1 MRLFAILFFV
11 VLLVPSYSAL
21 AQVGG
26 SITDIMGESVS
37 IVLDPQFPNP
47 GDQVTATIDDYAL
60 NGGGANITWYFDGL
74 SAPNVSDN
82 RTITFTA
89 PAVDTTMTV
98 IARLKFRDGK
108 TLEAKRVLKPLYLDL
123 IIEPQTYTPLFY
135 KGRALPTKGS
145 IVNINALLQNKN
157 GPVNS
162 ADYSYSWTLN
172 NKSVYGGAR
181 IGGNWAQITVPHGQS
196 STITISVQDKSG
208 TTVARKLV
216 AIPNAKLEVHFY
228 ELNTLLGRSTRAITG
243 ELVLTGQ
250 STTIKSVPYY
260 LDVRAIN
267 DNLITDWKINNQP
280 VQTESNDPFEI
291 SLTRGSQGRALVG
304 FKVTNLNELLQSDEA
319 GFTVKF

>member
-11 VLLVPSYSAL
+11 VLLTPSYFAL

-26 SITDIMGESVS
+26 SITDITGENVS

-60 NGGGANITWYFDGL
+60 NGGGAIITWFFDGL
-74 SAPNVSDN
+74 SAPSVSN
-82 RTITFTA
+82 SRTITFTA
-89 PAVDTTMTV
+89 PAVDIPMNMV
-98 IARLKFRDGK
+98 ARLEFRNGK

-135 KGRALPTKGS
+135 QGRALPTKGS
-145 IVNINALLQNKN
+145 VVNINALLQNKN

-181 IGGNWAQITVPHGQS
+181 IGGNWAQIVVPHGQS

-216 AIPNAKLEVHFY
+216 AIPTVDLEVHAY
-228 ELNTLLGRSTRAITG
+228 PVGSLLGLGQKAITG
-243 ELVLTGQ
+243 EFFITGN
-250 STTIKSVPYY
+250 SASIKAIPYY
-260 LDVRAIN
+260 LDNRAVSN
-267 DNLITDWKINNQP
+267 QLFTEWSINNQP
-280 VQTESNDPFEI
+280 VITGSSDPFEI
-291 SLTRGSQGRALVG
+291 NLERG
-304 FKVTNLNELLQSDEA
+304 VTGSAQVDFRIRNLSELLQSDEIR
-319 GFTVKF
+319 FTVKL

>member
-1 MRLFAILFFV
+1 MRLLAIFLFLVFATPIIPLN
-11 VLLVPSYSAL
+11 

-26 SITDIMGESVS
+26 SITDIMGEDIS
-37 IVLDPQFPNP
+37 IVLDPQLPNP

-60 NGGGANITWYFDGL
+60 NGGGAIITWFFDGL
-74 SAPNVSDN
+74 SAPTVSGS

-89 PAVDTTMTV
+89 PPVDTTMTI
-98 IARLKFRDGK
+98 IARLEFREGK
-108 TLEAKRVLKPLYLDL
+108 TLEAKRIVKPFYLDL

-135 KGRALPTKGS
+135 QGRALPTKGS

-172 NKSVYGGAR
+172 NKSVYGGTR

-216 AIPNAKLEVHFY
+216 AIPTVDLELHAYPVGS
-228 ELNTLLGRSTRAITG
+228 LLGLGQKSITG
-243 ELVLTGQ
+243 EFIMTGN
-250 STTIKSVPYY
+250 SASIKAVPYY
-260 LDVRAIN
+260 LDNRAVSN
-267 DNLITDWKINNQP
+267 ELFTEWSINNRP
-280 VQTESNDPFEI
+280 VMNSGSDPFEI
-291 SLTRGSQGRALVG
+291 NLERGVTGSAQVG
-304 FKVTNLNELLQSDEA
+304 FRIRNLSELLQSDEIRFA
-319 GFTVKF
+319 VKL